1 MDGRPTT
8 VARQLAHCIYT
19 MGLHTFRRG
28 LQLPIEGPLPQQIDR
43 ARPTRHVA
51 LIAADYIGLRPA
63 LRVSVGDEVARGQV
77 LLEDKKMPGV
87 QHTAP
92 AAGTIRAVHRGERR
106 ALQSVVIEVSRSE
119 YEGRDAAETT
129 FRSFSGRHPTGLSRD
144 DVVALLTESGLW
156 TALRA
161 RPFGRVADPAVQPHS
176 IFVTATD
183 SQPLAPAIDRVAG
196 GSDSEFERGLGALT
210 RLTDGPVFVCTSQAT
225 PIAIPSL
232 DRVRH
237 EQFSGPH
244 PSGTVGLHIH
254 TLDPVGR
261 EKVVWHIG
269 FQDVVAA
276 GRLFETGSLDLT
288 RVVAVGGPP
297 VRQPRLLQTRVGASL
312 DELLDAE
319 LDDVETRTISGSI
332 LAGRTAS
339 GEIHGYLGR
348 YHQQVSVLEEG
359 RERTFMG
366 WLGPGFDKFSTIPTF
381 LSRLLPGKRFR
392 FTTTTHGSRRAI
404 VPIGMFE
411 RVLPFDILPTPL
423 LRALLMGDAER
434 AEELGCLELE
444 EEDLALCTFVCPGKN
459 DYGPLL
465 RDVLD
470 AIEGEE

>member
-1 MDGRPTT
+1 
-8 VARQLAHCIYT
+8 
-19 MGLHTFRRG
+19 
-28 LQLPIEGPLPQQIDR
+28 
-43 ARPTRHVA
+43 
-51 LIAADYIGLRPA
+51 
-63 LRVSVGDEVARGQV
+63 
-77 LLEDKKMPGV
+77 
-87 QHTAP
+87 
-92 AAGTIRAVHRGERR
+92 VH
-106 ALQSVVIEVSRSE
+106 
-119 YEGRDAAETT
+119 
-129 FRSFSGRHPTGLSRD
+129 
-144 DVVALLTESGLW
+144 
-156 TALRA
+156 
-161 RPFGRVADPAVQPHS
+161 
-176 IFVTATD
+176 
-183 SQPLAPAIDRVAG
+183 
-196 GSDSEFERGLGALT
+196 
-210 RLTDGPVFVCTSQAT
+210 
-225 PIAIPSL
+225 
-232 DRVRH
+232 H

-269 FQDVVAA
+269 IQDAVAV

-288 RVVAVGGPP
+288 RVVAFGGPP

-312 DELLDAE
+312 DELLDGE

-332 LAGRTAS
+332 LAGRTAA
-339 GEIHGYLGR
+339 GEVHGYLGR
-348 YHQQVSVLEEG
+348 YHQQVSVLEEE

-366 WLGPGFDKFSTIPTF
+366 WLGPGFDRFSTIPMF

-470 AIEGEE
+470 AIEGEG